1 MYMASMLKR
10 LANLSDR
17 LVAELEVML
26 MKEREA
32 DMLPVLL
39 VSTMPRLQVLFPE
52 AEAEDKNLRFLT
64 EIIQERI
71 EKHERE

>member
-1 MYMASMLKR
+1 MAPMPKR

-39 VSTMPRLQVLFPE
+39 VLTMPRLQALFPE
-52 AEAEDKNLRFLT
+52 AEAEDRNLRLLK

-71 EKHERE
+71 EKYECE